1 MTPREVTQYLDSFV
15 NLETRLPTDSPAPF
29 TLERIRRLLDLIGNP
44 QDALKVIH
52 VAGSKG
58 KGSTCVFTAHILQ
71 SAGYKTGLYTSPHLK
86 DCRERIRILNPDGL
100 WENREEIF
108 PDAIRWNQLGKVI
121 EDVRPAIDR
130 MRADASVG
138 RLTFFEVYT
147 ALALHHF
154 SQEKVDFAVLETGL
168 GGRLDATNAA
178 SSFVC
183 AVTPISLEHT
193 EILGSSLGLIAVEKA
208 AIIKD
213 RRQKVVLAPQEKE
226 PWNVLQGRCQEF
238 FIDPFLVGRDIRFS
252 LQGIDEHGQIVH
264 FQGRRGD
271 YPDVKMSLLGEHQA
285 VNAATAIGIVECLQE
300 TGVSIEREAISQGLR
315 EAFWPGRF
323 EIFFKGRC
331 VILDGAHNKAS
342 AVCLGEGIKR
352 IFPGRRVVLILGVCG
367 DKDRRGMGEALEQIA
382 DTVIAAKANHPR
394 AYDFGDGELNEM
406 FPGKERLRA
415 KDIQQAWGLAQ
426 EKTGTGDIILIT
438 GSIFLVAEARDLIG
452 AVSKHVSV

>member
-15 NLETRLPTDSPAPF
+15 NWETRSPLDSPAPF
-29 TLERIRRLLDLIGNP
+29 KLERIRRLLDLIGNP
-44 QDALKVIH
+44 QDALKIIH

-71 SAGYKTGLYTSPHLK
+71 RAGYKTGLYTSPHLK
-86 DCRERIRILNPDGL
+86 DCRERIRILNLDGVG
-100 WENREEIF
+100 EDREEIF
-108 PDAIRWNQLGKVI
+108 PDAIRWDQLGKAI

-130 MRADASVG
+130 MRADASPG

-147 ALALHHF
+147 ALALHYF
-154 SQEKVDFAVLETGL
+154 FQERVDFAVLETGL

-178 SSFVC
+178 PSLVC
-183 AVTPISLEHT
+183 AITPLSLEHT
-193 EILGSSLGLIAVEKA
+193 EILGGSLGQIAVEKA

-226 PWNVLQGRCQEF
+226 SWDVLQGRCKEF
-238 FIDPFLVGRDIRFS
+238 CIDPFLVGRDIRYA
-252 LQGIDEHGQIVH
+252 LKGGDEHGPIVH

-271 YPDVKMSLLGEHQA
+271 YPDLRVSLLGEHQI

-300 TGVSIEREAISQGLR
+300 TGVSIGREVISQGLR
-315 EAFWPGRF
+315 DAFWPGRF
-323 EIFFKGRC
+323 EIFSRDRC

-342 AVCLGEGIKR
+342 AACLGEGVKKF
-352 IFPGRRVVLILGVCG
+352 FPGRRVVLILGVCD
-367 DKDRRGMGEALEQIA
+367 DKDRRGIGDALKRIV
-382 DTVIAAKANHPR
+382 DTVIATKANHPR
-394 AYDFGDGELNEM
+394 AHDFGDSELKEM

-415 KDIQQAWGLAQ
+415 KDIQQAWALAQ
-426 EKTGTGDIILIT
+426 EKTEKEDIVLIT

-452 AVSKHVSV
+452 GGGKHVSV